1 VRPGDHPRVLGGCHH
16 GFGLSLSRPP
26 KEALGTI
33 PATVVTPVGSQLKK
47 AHKTHALAQ
56 PAGVAYPHE
65 SVANEMPDSP
75 SGQAERLFAELCQLV
90 PSAPDRAAKL
100 GVPVEQ
106 DEAWR
111 NGRQLPILR
120 AHRKTLAAALADLRT
135 Q

>member
-1 VRPGDHPRVLGGCHH
+1 
-16 GFGLSLSRPP
+16 
-26 KEALGTI
+26 
-33 PATVVTPVGSQLKK
+33 VGSQLKK

-56 PAGVAYPHE
+56 PAGAAYPHE
-65 SVANEMPDSP
+65 SIANEVPGSP
-75 SGQAERLFAELCQLV
+75 SDQAERLFAELCQLL
-90 PSAPDRAAKL
+90 PSAPDRSAML

-120 AHRKTLAAALADLRT
+120 AYRKMLAAALADLRN